1 MIHSTAIIDKG
12 AEIDSTA
19 EIGPYCTIGPK
30 VKIGAGTKLMS
41 HVVVTGKTKI
51 GKDNIIFPFSVIGAI
66 PQDLK
71 YKGEDTELKVGD
83 RNTIRESVTLNLGT
97 AQGGG
102 VTSVGNDN
110 LLMAY
115 VHLGHDSH
123 VMDHCVIANAVQ
135 IAGHVT
141 LEDYVTIGGVSA
153 IAQFLRVGKHS
164 YVSGHTGVEKSVP
177 PFCIAHGSRPMTLRG
192 ANIVG
197 LRRRGY
203 KAEVIQML
211 NETVKLWTRTDVHK
225 DQCIIEIES
234 QYGDAPEIQE
244 FIRFIRDCETGV
256 VR

>member
-1 MIHSTAIIDKG
+1 MIHSTAIIEKG
-12 AEIDSTA
+12 AELDSGV
-19 EIGPYCTIGPK
+19 EVGPYCIIGPK
-30 VKIGAGTKLMS
+30 VKIGTGTRLMS
-41 HVVVTGKTKI
+41 HVVVSGKTSI
-51 GKDNIIFPFSVIGAI
+51 GKSNTFFPFSVIGGV

-71 YKGEDTELKVGD
+71 YNGENTELRIGD

-97 AQGGG
+97 AQGSE
-102 VTSVGNDN
+102 VTVVGNDN

-115 VHLGHDSH
+115 VHLGHDTSIG
-123 VMDHCVIANAVQ
+123 DHCIIANSVQ

-153 IAQFLRVGKHS
+153 IAQFLKMGKHS

-211 NETVKLWTRTDVHK
+211 NETIKLWTRTDVNK
-225 DQCIIEIES
+225 DQTLIEIES
-234 QYGDAPEIQE
+234 QYGEAPEVQE
-244 FIRFIRDCETGV
+244 FVRFIRDCDTGV